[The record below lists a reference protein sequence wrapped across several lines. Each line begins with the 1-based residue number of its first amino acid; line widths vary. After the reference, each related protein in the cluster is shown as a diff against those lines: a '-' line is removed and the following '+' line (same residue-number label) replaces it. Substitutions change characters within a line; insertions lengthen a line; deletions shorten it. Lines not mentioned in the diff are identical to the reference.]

1 VRQRRWVGRTLRVGL
16 VLVMGSVLVLPWL
29 REATGFR
36 VLDLIDGVLAVQ
48 CHRLD
53 GRVLDLWGMP
63 MAVCS
68 RCAGINLG
76 VMVGALLAWPR
87 WTVRVTFLIVGVALV
102 AMVMEAG
109 LEAVGVLPAVHAI
122 RIATGVMLAWPVSAI
137 AVRRWGGLE
146 P

>member
-1 VRQRRWVGRTLRVGL
+1 MRVGV
-16 VLVMGSVLVLPWL
+16 VLVTASMLVLPWL
-29 REATGFR
+29 REATGLW
-36 VLDLIDGVLAVQ
+36 VLDLLDGVLAVQ

-68 RCAGINLG
+68 RCAGIYAG

-87 WTVRVTFLIVGVALV
+87 WSVRMTFVVVGVALV
-102 AMVMEAG
+102 AMAMEAG
-109 LEAVGVLPAVHAI
+109 LEAVGVVPTVHAI
-122 RIATGVMLAWPVSAI
+122 RFATGAILAWPVSAI
-137 AVRRWGGLE
+137 AVRRWGGID

>member
-1 VRQRRWVGRTLRVGL
+1 VRQRRWVGRALRVCV
-16 VLVMGSVLVLPWL
+16 VLVMASVLVLPWL
-29 REATGFR
+29 REATGLW
-36 VLDLIDGVLAVQ
+36 VLDLLDGVLAVQ

-68 RCAGINLG
+68 RCAGIYWG
-76 VMVGALLAWPR
+76 VMVGASLAWPR
-87 WTVRVTFLIVGVALV
+87 WSVRVTFVIVGVALG
-102 AMVMEAG
+102 AMAMEAG

-122 RIATGVMLAWPVSAI
+122 RLATGAILAWPVSAI
-137 AVRRWGGLE
+137 AVRRWGGLD

>member
-1 VRQRRWVGRTLRVGL
+1 
-16 VLVMGSVLVLPWL
+16 
-29 REATGFR
+29 
-36 VLDLIDGVLAVQ
+36 
-48 CHRLD
+48 
-53 GRVLDLWGMP
+53 
-63 MAVCS
+63 
-68 RCAGINLG
+68 
-76 VMVGALLAWPR
+76 MVGALLAWPR